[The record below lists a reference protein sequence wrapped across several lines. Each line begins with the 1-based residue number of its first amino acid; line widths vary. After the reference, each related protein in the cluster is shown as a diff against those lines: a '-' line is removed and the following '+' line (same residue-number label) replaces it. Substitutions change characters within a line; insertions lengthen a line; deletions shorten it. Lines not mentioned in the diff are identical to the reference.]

1 MINRDGNVWFH
12 HDFYSQFARQ
22 SDAFVSYFIKWH
34 GILSP
39 QYSVC
44 LCQCIRWLIPGCW
57 CFKSL
62 GSRTEMV
69 VSNGIAEF
77 IWGYVYRLCCVL
89 DAVYCPYWWPLFTPF
104 RDWVTAPQCVGM
116 NEKQILSEFYL
127 KCFWSAF
134 PIPPLWLCI
143 NWWLVCVMNRMN
155 TAATIQNGMSLHSMP
170 SNVGWNDE
178 SPFSSLFC
186 WNLWWSTC
194 SAVSDSSPWN
204 SVHCAHFGC
213 FIMMHLYLLI
223 DQILSIQNPEGHRS
237 PWYAS
242 LWIDALSLLSK
253 WCDHT
258 HHSPDG
264 FVSISNDEWTENA
277 FWILIFDSALESQQI
292 VTYPWTRP
300 IYPVI
305 YCLAQIHRRKVCWQW
320 NHWYGADSKRVCPYV
335 YLRVEFHL
343 NGSWWDGNCFLI
355 SWISI
360 DDAHCLARL
369 ADSFCEHSLLS
380 FPHWSATRMNPCAFE
395 LASIRTLRISNIQ
408 CTVSGGNLLHSLSGL
423 NVHIG
428 SIRMST

>member
-178 SPFSSLFC
+178 ITIQFAFLLKSVMITLLGCIWFFSLKFCALRSFWLFYHDAFVFVDRSDIEHPESRGAPITMVCIIVDWCSLSSVEMM
-186 WNLWWSTC
+186 WS
-194 SAVSDSSPWN
+194 
-204 SVHCAHFGC
+204 
-213 FIMMHLYLLI
+213 
-223 DQILSIQNPEGHRS
+223 
-237 PWYAS
+237 
-242 LWIDALSLLSK
+242 
-253 WCDHT
+253 
-258 HHSPDG
+258 HSPQSWWVR
-264 FVSISNDEWTENA
+264 FHFPWWMNWECVLNTNC
-277 FWILIFDSALESQQI
+277 FDSALQPGRI
-292 VTYPWTRP
+292 
-300 IYPVI
+300 VI
-305 YCLAQIHRRKVCWQW
+305 YHTFLHIYHCFSLFVILQISFYHYSQ
-320 NHWYGADSKRVCPYV
+320 
-335 YLRVEFHL
+335 YLK
-343 NGSWWDGNCFLI
+343 
-355 SWISI
+355 
-360 DDAHCLARL
+360 
-369 ADSFCEHSLLS
+369 
-380 FPHWSATRMNPCAFE
+380 
-395 LASIRTLRISNIQ
+395 
-408 CTVSGGNLLHSLSGL
+408 
-423 NVHIG
+423 
-428 SIRMST
+428 